1 MSLIANNKKASFQ
14 YHILEKIEAGLV
26 LEGNEVK
33 ALRFGKASISEAYA
47 EAEKG
52 ELWLIN
58 SDISIY
64 ANSSKF
70 NSYNPKRIRKLLVH
84 KREVNKIQGKI
95 DKEGMTIIPLKLY
108 FNKRGF
114 AKIQLAVAKGKK
126 LYDKR
131 EDKKKKDW
139 NRQKQRLLKNYN

>member
-52 ELWLIN
+52 ELWLVN
-58 SDISIY
+58 SDISIIPILL
-64 ANSSKF
+64 NLT
-70 NSYNPKRIRKLLVH
+70 PIIRK
-84 KREVNKIQGKI
+84 E
-95 DKEGMTIIPLKLY
+95 
-108 FNKRGF
+108 
-114 AKIQLAVAKGKK
+114 
-126 LYDKR
+126 
-131 EDKKKKDW
+131 
-139 NRQKQRLLKNYN
+139 